1 MGIYTI
7 RRKSFREIA
16 RFTAIDQEGRS
27 HVVVERAAMLND
39 VGAGGKVIDSQR
51 GASSFYS
58 ATTGDAVAPL
68 PDGSFA
74 AASGN
79 GRLVLKRSG

>member
-27 HVVVERAAMLND
+27 HVVVERAAMLN

-79 GRLVLKRSG
+79 SRLVLKRSG